1 MAGPESGLVFAY
13 YSLYVSVGKGN
24 QEVFH
29 EEYDGS

>member
-1 MAGPESGLVFAY
+1 MAGPGSDLALAY
-13 YSLYVSVGKGN
+13 CSLNVSVGKGN